1 MIRSGG
7 GGGGGGYSTNV
18 YTGGRRP
25 ESNLLPF
32 YIPFFVIKKD
42 NKNLSNAS
50 RVVVVVSQIDYKTS
64 KNRTKTTLADLLSLL
79 KVFIR
84 ATQRDYNIFKAFN
97 KSFELLYHPTVT

>member
-7 GGGGGGYSTNV
+7 GEGGYSTNV
-18 YTGGRRP
+18 YTGRLRP
-25 ESNLLPF
+25 ESNLLLF

-50 RVVVVVSQIDYKTS
+50 RVVVVSQIDHKTS

-84 ATQRDYNIFKAFN
+84 ATQRDYNIFTAFN

>member
-1 MIRSGG
+1 MWAGG
-7 GGGGGGYSTNV
+7 GRGYSTNV
-18 YTGGRRP
+18 YKGRLRP
-25 ESNLLPF
+25 ASNPLPF

-50 RVVVVVSQIDYKTS
+50 RVVVVSQIDYKTS
-64 KNRTKTTLADLLSLL
+64 KSRTKATLADILSLL

-97 KSFELLYHPTVT
+97 TSF

>member
-7 GGGGGGYSTNV
+7 GGGGTQQMSIRA
-18 YTGGRRP
+18 GRLRP

-32 YIPFFVIKKD
+32 YITFFVIKKD

-50 RVVVVVSQIDYKTS
+50 RVVVVSQIDYKTS

-97 KSFELLYHPTVT
+97 TSFELLYRPTVT

>member
-7 GGGGGGYSTNV
+7 GGGGVLNKCLYGEAPP
-18 YTGGRRP
+18 P

-50 RVVVVVSQIDYKTS
+50 RVVVVSQIDYKTS
-64 KNRTKTTLADLLSLL
+64 KNRTKTTLADLLSVL